1 MLLRI
6 NELKVAY
13 GGVEAIKSVSLE
25 IGRNA
30 IVGILGAN
38 GAGKSTLI
46 RTICGLKK
54 PTTGEIWLENRRI
67 DDLSPQDIFSMGI
80 ATVPEGRRLFPRMSV
95 FENLMMGV
103 CLRTNKNEIKADIEK
118 VYGYFPI
125 LKKRWNQKVGT
136 LSGGEQQ
143 MAAIGRALMADS
155 KLIILDE
162 PSIGL
167 SPLLVQEMF
176 RILADICNGGRTIV
190 IAEQNAIETLK
201 YVQQAYILELGCI
214 ALSGNAEDISNNN
227 MVKATYLGCE

>member
-1 MLLRI
+1 MLRI
-6 NELKVAY
+6 NALKVAY
-13 GGVEAIKSVSLE
+13 GGVDAIQSISLE
-25 IGRNA
+25 IGHRA

-46 RTICGLKK
+46 RTISGLKK
-54 PTTGEIWLENRRI
+54 ATTGEIWLDSKRI
-67 DDLSPQDIFSMGI
+67 DDLSPQEIFKMGI

-95 FENLMMGV
+95 YENLMMGT
-103 CLRTNKNEIKADIEK
+103 CLRNDRKGIKADIEK
-118 VYGYFPI
+118 VYDYFPI

-167 SPLLVQEMF
+167 SPLLVQEMLK
-176 RILADICNGGRTIV
+176 ILADICNDGKSIV
-190 IAEQNAIETLK
+190 IAEQNATETLK
-201 YVQQAYILELGCI
+201 YVQQAYILELGRI
-214 ALSGNAEDISNNN
+214 ALHGSAEEVSNNS
-227 MVKATYLGCE
+227 MVKATYLGYE

>member
-6 NELKVAY
+6 NELNVSY
-13 GGVEAIKSVSLE
+13 GGVEAIKSISLE
-25 IGRNA
+25 IDNNA

-46 RTICGLKK
+46 RTISGLKK
-54 PTTGEIWLENRRI
+54 PTKGEIWLENKRI
-67 DDLSPQDIFSMGI
+67 DNSSPQEIFSMGI

-95 FENLMMGV
+95 YENLMMGT
-103 CLRTNKNEIKADIEK
+103 CLRNNKKDIKTDLEK
-118 VYGYFPI
+118 VYSYFPI
-125 LKKRWNQKVGT
+125 LEKRWNQKVGT

-143 MAAIGRALMADS
+143 MAAIGRALMANS
-155 KLIILDE
+155 KMIILDE
-162 PSIGL
+162 PSMGL

-176 RILADICNGGRTIV
+176 RILADICNNGRAIV

-201 YVQQAYILELGCI
+201 HVQQAYILELGCI
-214 ALSGNAEDISNNN
+214 ALAGHAKDLSNNN